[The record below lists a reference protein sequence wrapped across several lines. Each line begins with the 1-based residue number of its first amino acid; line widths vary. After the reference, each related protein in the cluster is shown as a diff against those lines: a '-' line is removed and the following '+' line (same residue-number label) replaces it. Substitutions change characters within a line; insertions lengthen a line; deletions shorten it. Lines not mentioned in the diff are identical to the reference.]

1 MLHVFHFILPQ
12 SLSLSLSLLE
22 TIYNNLQLKKC
33 VSLLK
38 KCETPIEQSKES
50 LKA

>member
-1 MLHVFHFILPQ
+1 MSFILFSPP